1 MNTQREDEPS
11 SLYEPYEPREED
23 EAEQVV
29 QVMATEETRRQR
41 LLLYSCIGACVVAVS
56 AVVAALGANG
66 ASGAA
71 STVPMAAA
79 SSALA
84 TQGGMQAE
92 ASQWALAFRD
102 ATQGLLDRATSR
114 GDQAVLAATRCTA
127 TLEQARHR
135 IAQLEE
141 RLQETRTALTATQAA
156 LRDRDEALRAKEEAL
171 ARLEDLHSSHSQ
183 QLDKEAACCQS
194 SLQARGR
201 LEERTRRCELQLG
214 RMEQQLEQARAIQQ
228 AAAAAAAARATQ
240 QQLERAARAA
250 AGAVHRQHVNT
261 WAWGRS
267 YE

>member
-71 STVPMAAA
+71 SSVPMAAA

-183 QLDKEAACCQS
+183 QLDKEAKYGKS

-201 LEERTRRCELQLG
+201 LEERTRRCEQQLG
-214 RMEQQLEQARAIQQ
+214 RMELQLEQARATQQ
-228 AAAAAAAARATQ
+228 AAAAARSTQ
-240 QQLERAARAA
+240 QQLEQAARAE
-250 AGAVHRQHVNT
+250 HRQHVTT
-261 WAWGRS
+261 WAWGRT
-267 YE
+267 EFR

>member
-41 LLLYSCIGACVVAVS
+41 LLLYSCIGACMVAVS
-56 AVVAALGANG
+56 AVVANGANG
-66 ASGAA
+66 AA
-71 STVPMAAA
+71 SMAAA

-92 ASQWALAFRD
+92 ANHWALAFRD

-135 IAQLEE
+135 ISQLEE

-156 LRDRDEALRAKEEAL
+156 LRDRVIPL
-171 ARLEDLHSSHSQ
+171 
-183 QLDKEAACCQS
+183 S
-194 SLQARGR
+194 SLANS
-201 LEERTRRCELQLG
+201 
-214 RMEQQLEQARAIQQ
+214 
-228 AAAAAAAARATQ
+228 ATFC
-240 QQLERAARAA
+240 R
-250 AGAVHRQHVNT
+250 
-261 WAWGRS
+261 
-267 YE
+267 

>member
-56 AVVAALGANG
+56 AVVAALGDNG

-71 STVPMAAA
+71 SSVPMAAA

-171 ARLEDLHSSHSQ
+171 ARLEDLHSSQSQ
-183 QLDKEAACCQS
+183 QLDKEAACCKS
-194 SLQARGR
+194 SLHARGR
-201 LEERTRRCELQLG
+201 LEERTRRCEQQLG
-214 RMEQQLEQARAIQQ
+214 RMELQLEQARATQQ
-228 AAAAAAAARATQ
+228 AAAAARSTQ
-240 QQLERAARAA
+240 QQLEQAARAE
-250 AGAVHRQHVNT
+250 HRQHVTT
-261 WAWGRS
+261 WAWGRT
-267 YE
+267 EFR

>member
-41 LLLYSCIGACVVAVS
+41 LLLYSCIGACMVAVS

-66 ASGAA
+66 ANGAA
-71 STVPMAAA
+71 SMAAA

-92 ASQWALAFRD
+92 ANHWALAFRD

-114 GDQAVLAATRCTA
+114 GDQAVLAATRCAA

-135 IAQLEE
+135 ISQLEE

-183 QLDKEAACCQS
+183 QLDKEAKCCKS

-201 LEERTRRCELQLG
+201 LEERTRRCEQQLG
-214 RMEQQLEQARAIQQ
+214 RMELQLEQARATQQ
-228 AAAAAAAARATQ
+228 AAAAARSTQ
-240 QQLERAARAA
+240 QQLEQAARAE
-250 AGAVHRQHVNT
+250 HRQHVTT
-261 WAWGRS
+261 WAWGRT
-267 YE
+267 EFR

>member
-1 MNTQREDEPS
+1 
-11 SLYEPYEPREED
+11 
-23 EAEQVV
+23 
-29 QVMATEETRRQR
+29 
-41 LLLYSCIGACVVAVS
+41 
-56 AVVAALGANG
+56 
-66 ASGAA
+66 
-71 STVPMAAA
+71 
-79 SSALA
+79 
-84 TQGGMQAE
+84 
-92 ASQWALAFRD
+92 
-102 ATQGLLDRATSR
+102 LDRATSR

-214 RMEQQLEQARAIQQ
+214 RMEQQLEQARATQQ

-240 QQLERAARAA
+240 QQLERAAARAE
-250 AGAVHRQHVNT
+250 HRQHVNT
-261 WAWGRS
+261 WAWGRP
-267 YE
+267 YK